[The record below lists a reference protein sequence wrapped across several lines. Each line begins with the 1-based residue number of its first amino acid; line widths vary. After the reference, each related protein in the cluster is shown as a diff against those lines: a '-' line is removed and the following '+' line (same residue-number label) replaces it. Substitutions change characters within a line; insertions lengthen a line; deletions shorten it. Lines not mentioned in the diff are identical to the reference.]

1 MRFYSDCDIL
11 KIQLG
16 SFMVTGLLDMIY
28 DETGYGEEMFASFR
42 QFALQENSVSLLE
55 ALEMVTDT
63 EPGEIQRS
71 LSAISITDNST
82 AKLELQSDS
91 EGRIISVSTA
101 TNYDITT
108 VDTRYDG
115 TTYTDNE
122 KANVS
127 MQFNLSYE
135 QFTITA
141 PSDEQI
147 IGR

>member
-16 SFMVTGLLDMIY
+16 SFRVTGLLDMIY

-55 ALEMVTDT
+55 ALEMATDT

-71 LSAISITDNST
+71 LSAISIADGST

-108 VDTRYDG
+108 VDTWYDG

-127 MQFNLSYE
+127 MLLNLSYE

-147 IGR
+147 IDR